1 MVIPL
6 FDCCLFTQKTAGS
19 TKGEIHEGIQCLD
32 STVQTTMYNQR
43 ALMNSQS
50 TEARHGRHMLIPK
63 NSKRLL
69 TVIMKEVRDNSRG
82 NDGADL
88 QGKGHDGEGWRE
100 HPR

>member
-63 NSKRLL
+63 NSKR
-69 TVIMKEVRDNSRG
+69 TEWSWRDSPIGCWEGTPGQVCRAFAVRGR
-82 NDGADL
+82 
-88 QGKGHDGEGWRE
+88 
-100 HPR
+100 